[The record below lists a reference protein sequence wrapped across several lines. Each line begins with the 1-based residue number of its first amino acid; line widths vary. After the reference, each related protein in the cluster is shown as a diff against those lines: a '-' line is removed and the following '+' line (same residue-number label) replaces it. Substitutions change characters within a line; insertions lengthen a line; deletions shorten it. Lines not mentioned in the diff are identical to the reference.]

1 MSKNALYPAS
11 LMTLMAAYIALLAY
25 RASNKDLPTP
35 VYAFYDT
42 TFVQINIA
50 PAAELYDVYGIYNN
64 ILEGQRQ
71 IVKAEILPD
80 SSYQLAFQVN
90 SPRPAFVYINDEAIG
105 VFLTPD
111 STLVMSVKMLLPAFR
126 IDSIHFKGYTSKIAE
141 YYHQKSLRFNNIHL
155 RSSRNTI
162 PIEDFCK
169 YSQTLDS
176 MAEQEITFLAL
187 YNLQTP
193 LPDWFISFE
202 QSEIAYHKAYLK
214 LSGGSYS
221 DDKSTCLDKVPL
233 NNEDAI
239 FSYYY
244 YLYLKA
250 YIKDHLM
257 QTTSLA
263 LPADLNEPTIQLT
276 VADTLLKGNIHDVF
290 LTRTIFELIQRNRI
304 DQASLLLEQYRA
316 SFKSKKYLR
325 FLDYQLKQLKI

>member
-1 MSKNALYPAS
+1 
-11 LMTLMAAYIALLAY
+11 MAAYIALLAY
-25 RASNKDLPTP
+25 RSSNKDLPTP

-42 TFVQINIA
+42 TFVRIEID

-64 ILEGQRQ
+64 MLEGQR
-71 IVKAEILPD
+71 
-80 SSYQLAFQVN
+80 QLAFQVN

-111 STLVMSVKMLLPAFR
+111 SSLVMSVNMHLPTFR
-126 IDSIHFKGYTSKIAE
+126 IDSIHFRGYTSEIAE
-141 YYHQKSLRFNNIHL
+141 YYRQKSLRFNNIHL

-162 PIEDFCK
+162 PMEDFCK
-169 YSQTLDS
+169 YSQILDS
-176 MAEQEITFLAL
+176 MAEKEITFLAL
-187 YNLQTP
+187 YNLKTP
-193 LPDWFISFE
+193 LPNWFISFE

-214 LSGGSYS
+214 LSVGSYP
-221 DDKSTCLDKVPL
+221 DDKSACLDEVPL

-250 YIKDHLM
+250 YIKDYLM

-263 LPADLNEPTIQLT
+263 LPSDLNEPTIQLT
-276 VADTLLKGNIHDVF
+276 VADTLLTGNIHDVF

-304 DQASLLLEQYRA
+304 DQASLLLEQYRS

-325 FLDYQLKQLKI
+325 FLDYQLKQLRI

>member
-11 LMTLMAAYIALLAY
+11 IMTLMAAYIALLSY
-25 RASNKDLPTP
+25 RASNKDIPTP

-42 TFVQINIA
+42 TFVQISVD

-90 SPRPAFVYINDEAIG
+90 SPRPAFIYINDEAVG

-111 STLVMSVKMLLPAFR
+111 SNLVMNVDMSLASLR
-126 IDSIHFKGYTSKIAE
+126 IDSIQFSGYTSKIAE
-141 YYHQKSLRFNNIHL
+141 YYRQKSLRFNNIHL
-155 RSSRNTI
+155 RSSRNTL
-162 PIEDFCK
+162 PMGEFCH
-169 YSQTLDS
+169 YSYKLDS

-187 YNLQTP
+187 YNLNTP
-193 LPDWFISFE
+193 LPEWFIAFE

-214 LSGGSYS
+214 LSGSALLDEHS
-221 DDKSTCLDKVPL
+221 ECLDEVPL
-233 NNEDAI
+233 NNDQAV

-250 YIKDHLM
+250 YIKKELT
-257 QTTSLA
+257 QKEQQA
-263 LPADLNEPTIQLT
+263 NLNEPDVQLAI
-276 VADTLLKGNIHDVF
+276 ADTLLKGNIHDVF
-290 LTRTIFELIQRNRI
+290 LTRTIFELIQRSQINLAHELL
-304 DQASLLLEQYRA
+304 DQYKDR
-316 SFKSKKYLR
+316 FNSKKYLR
-325 FLDYQLKQLKI
+325 FLDFQLKHAAT